1 MDIIIHAHVSMRTII
16 LLFYTLSFQKFV
28 QNFEKIALLKMEQ
41 RLSSDPRILEIREP
55 SFDYSLGTDGHGHS
69 TWCVAADSVCLT
81 LIHGT
86 MN

>member
-1 MDIIIHAHVSMRTII
+1 MHTII

-28 QNFEKIALLKMEQ
+28 QNFEKIALLKMEP

-55 SFDYSLGTDGHGHS
+55 SFWLFTGHR
-69 TWCVAADSVCLT
+69 WVAADSVCLT